1 MGPIIFVAQLVLYPL
16 LNDRFSSLGLWR
28 TSAAVLAAVY
38 PLFSLLPHISENHQG
53 SSRIV
58 QWVILLVLLAIRFT
72 ANVVAYTSISVLVSP
87 NRSSP
92 CAWHFAIL
100 THVIAKSSCRTG
112 ETGRDHGVSR
122 LFRPFTLLQCLLL
135 TSSSHE
141 WRLQPRSDGDIAR
154 SSLWSGSGRHDLVLE
169 SGQWLTCALRLSSV
183 GMAHPPFKPN
193 EVFQL
198 KSVIP
203 VCSRTPVGS
212 CASDQFSWSG
222 ITSIYRSMTHRDC
235 FKPANWV
242 QVKY

>member
-1 MGPIIFVAQLVLYPL
+1 MGPIIFVAQLVLYPF

-58 QWVILLVLLAIRFT
+58 QWVILLVVLAIRFT
-72 ANVVAYTSISVLVSP
+72 ANVVAYTSISVLVSSKP
-87 NRSSP
+87 SSP
-92 CAWHFAIL
+92 CAWHFATL
-100 THVIAKSSCRTG
+100 THVTAKSRCRTG

-122 LFRPFTLLQCLLL
+122 RFRPFTLLQGPLL

-154 SSLWSGSGRHDLVLE
+154 SSLWSGSGRYDLVLE

-183 GMAHPPFKPN
+183 GMAHP
-193 EVFQL
+193 
-198 KSVIP
+198 
-203 VCSRTPVGS
+203 
-212 CASDQFSWSG
+212 
-222 ITSIYRSMTHRDC
+222 RSNQG
-235 FKPANWV
+235 KNSS
-242 QVKY
+242 